1 MKFLYL
7 FLFLFIFISCSNN
20 DSASEANEPVL
31 TASIFSPNAEGNY
44 WKYNV
49 NSNSA
54 DLPEMDFSS
63 IDSLYIASSSSTTF
77 SLDANNGTGA
87 DGSMNSIITS
97 GSLSTTDTTLK
108 YSGALDLPIDIDID
122 QAPEISD
129 LILLDLDADNGAILS
144 TIEGAFSENID
155 IQGTIIPINVNF
167 ELFTAKENLYES
179 KILNGTSYANVYQGT
194 LGLNLSVTGTIT
206 VFGFSSNINIID
218 SQDILSIQYYYGANV
233 GLLRAESN
241 QGYELA
247 PEIIALI
254 SQTGGGDDLPF
265 SASVSGVE
273 ELSNFVIN

>member
-20 DSASEANEPVL
+20 DSVSEANEPVL

-44 WKYNV
+44 WEYNV
-49 NSNSA
+49 NSTSA

-77 SLDANNGTGA
+77 SLDANNGMGA

-155 IQGTIIPINVNF
+155 IQGTTIPINVNF

-218 SQDILSIQYYYGANV
+218 SQDILSIEYYYGANV

>member
-155 IQGTIIPINVNF
+155 IQGTTIPINVNF

>member
-20 DSASEANEPVL
+20 DSVSEANEPVL

-44 WKYNV
+44 WEYNV
-49 NSNSA
+49 NSTSA

-77 SLDANNGTGA
+77 SLDANNGMGA

-129 LILLDLDADNGAILS
+129 LILLDLGADNGAILS
-144 TIEGAFSENID
+144 TIEGTFSENID
-155 IQGTIIPINVNF
+155 IQGTTIPINVNF

-218 SQDILSIQYYYGANV
+218 SQDILSIEYYYGANV

>member
-20 DSASEANEPVL
+20 DSVSEANEPVL

-44 WKYNV
+44 WEYNV
-49 NSNSA
+49 NSTSA

-77 SLDANNGTGA
+77 SLDANNGMGA

-129 LILLDLDADNGAILS
+129 LILLDLGADNGAILS

-155 IQGTIIPINVNF
+155 IQGTTIPINVNF

-218 SQDILSIQYYYGANV
+218 SQDILSIEYYYGANV

>member
-7 FLFLFIFISCSNN
+7 FLFLFVFISCSNN
-20 DSASEANEPVL
+20 DSISEANEPVL
-31 TASIFSPNAEGNY
+31 TASIFSPNVENNY

-49 NSNSA
+49 NSSSA
-54 DLPEMDFSS
+54 DLPEMDFNS
-63 IDSLYIASSSSTTF
+63 IDSLYIASSSGTTF
-77 SLDANNGTGA
+77 SLDANNGMGA

-97 GSLSTTDTTLK
+97 GSLSTTETTLK

-155 IQGTIIPINVNF
+155 IQGTTIPINVNF

-218 SQDILSIQYYYGANV
+218 SQDILSIEYYYGANV

-254 SQTGGGDDLPF
+254 SQSGGGDDLPF